1 MSTMNDCPE
10 DKIQSA
16 YLGLIFSKQKTAHPG
31 KGMDCE

>member
-1 MSTMNDCPE
+1 MSIMNDCPE

-16 YLGLIFSKQKTAHPG
+16 YLGQIFSKQKTAHSN